1 MSHFDELGEAR
12 LRAIT
17 GELVER
23 MAADVMI
30 GFHFARVDLGR
41 LREMEYQHA
50 AELLG
55 GPVQYCG
62 RPLRAAHAPHRIA
75 GGHFGRRSQLLRQI
89 LERHEVPE
97 AVRDHWLA
105 ETEALRDDIV
115 GNRPDCH

>member
-17 GELVER
+17 DELVER

-30 GFHFARVDLGR
+30 GFHFARIDLER
-41 LREMEYQHA
+41 LREMEYRHA

-55 GPVQYCG
+55 GPVAYTG
-62 RPLRAAHAPHRIA
+62 RPLRAAHGPHRIA
-75 GGHFGRRSQLLRQI
+75 GGHFGRRTQLLRQI
-89 LERHEVPE
+89 LERHGVPP
-97 AVRDHWLA
+97 AVQAHWLA
-105 ETEALRDDIV
+105 ETEALRDEIV